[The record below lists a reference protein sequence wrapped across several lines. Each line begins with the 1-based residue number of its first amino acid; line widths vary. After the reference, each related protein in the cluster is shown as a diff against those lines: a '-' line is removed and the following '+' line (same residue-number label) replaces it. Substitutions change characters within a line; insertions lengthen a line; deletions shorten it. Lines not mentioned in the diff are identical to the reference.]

1 LPLHVCSARDF
12 KYVYTDDN
20 GWARWTTDGC
30 FYYYMNFKVPSD
42 DFRHMTVYK
51 NSGGLAKDR
60 KWVYFLDHRIN
71 YNDSGRWVI
80 DTVDVTSFVVT
91 GFLECRDKYGCIN
104 PYHGREHC
112 KAE

>member
-1 LPLHVCSARDF
+1 
-12 KYVYTDDN
+12 
-20 GWARWTTDGC
+20 
-30 FYYYMNFKVPSD
+30 MNFKVPSD